1 MSNKNPRPNV
11 RMTEEEF
18 YNKLVHLGAP
28 QDVLE
33 ANKMSDPG
41 NKQYVFDWVMN
52 NVVGR
57 QYNGIIPDLHSG
69 DRGSIPAGPP
79 NYNKPQA
86 RKGYD
91 LVTCI
96 GLN

>member
-57 QYNGIIPDLHSG
+57 
-69 DRGSIPAGPP
+69 
-79 NYNKPQA
+79 
-86 RKGYD
+86 
-91 LVTCI
+91 
-96 GLN
+96 